1 MLMTVILTD
10 KDFAFAFNYTY
21 ETMYFPCNPI
31 EVSLRASDVGSV
43 MGGNVVKYKNEYY
56 IATPQAA
63 QFIKEWDDIRHLM
76 SYHEDQHAEKQT
88 ALEELKRKYPKVKFR
103 KAIAAIP
110 LLHNCALVMD
120 KDRRRYSFRPRQTP
134 DSFLEHIR
142 DYMREYDK
150 SYDFDKEFA

>member
-76 SYHEDQHAEKQT
+76 SYHEDQHAEKD
-88 ALEELKRKYPKVKFR
+88 RKSV
-103 KAIAAIP
+103 
-110 LLHNCALVMD
+110 V
-120 KDRRRYSFRPRQTP
+120 
-134 DSFLEHIR
+134 
-142 DYMREYDK
+142 
-150 SYDFDKEFA
+150 